1 MDARLIPTN
10 AFIALASRRTTSW
23 PNTLFEI
30 GYALEGLEVPASA
43 GGGRVVID
51 CVAFDATSN
60 RFLLGESKAGNN
72 IKPEQARRYRELAPR
87 DLVRLIGV
95 TITTPGDLRADPIYI
110 CLADKAERV
119 LLGLERAECTYPVL
133 AVGDREISLRGATP
147 SDPAL
152 AEAFATPV
160 PVDGP
165 PPGMILVDGESPDVD
180 FDGLVAAAL
189 IAEAARG
196 SELISCPD
204 LAARSIPYLH
214 LFGDRARNTLVKAV
228 AGAAQR
234 LCVTTSETFEYRP
247 ATETRR
253 YAVVK
258 VLDSPERADP
268 RGRTQ
273 RYQAIKARMRG
284 LPPDEGR
291 EAVQGALFDEVDLAA
306 ELDKADTGEPD
317 DEGEGG

>member
-30 GYALEGLEVPASA
+30 GYALEGLEVPATA

-60 RFLLGESKAGNN
+60 RFLLGESKHGNN
-72 IKPEQARRYRELAPR
+72 INPEQARRYGQVEAR

-95 TITTPGDLRADPIYI
+95 TITTPGDQRADPIYI
-110 CLADKAERV
+110 CLAANVERI
-119 LLGLERAECTYPVL
+119 LLGLERAGCAYPVL
-133 AVGDREISLRGATP
+133 AVSNKEIFLQGATP
-147 SDPAL
+147 PDRRL
-152 AEAFATPV
+152 AEAFASPV
-160 PVDGP
+160 PVNGP
-165 PPGMILVDGESPDVD
+165 PPGVILVDGESKDTEY
-180 FDGLVAAAL
+180 DGLVAAAL
-189 IAEAARG
+189 VAEANRG
-196 SELISCPD
+196 TELIACPD
-204 LAARSIPYLH
+204 LAARCIPYLH
-214 LFGDRARNTLVKAV
+214 LYGGGVRNTLVRAV
-228 AGAAQR
+228 ARAAQR
-234 LCVTTSETFEYRP
+234 LCEAASETFEYRSSTQ
-247 ATETRR
+247 ARD

-284 LPPDEGR
+284 LPPDEGDG
-291 EAVQGALFDEVDLAA
+291 VLQGALFDEVDLAA
-306 ELDKADTGEPD
+306 ELEKADTGEPD
-317 DEGEGG
+317 DERREG